1 MMSKAKKSLVCW
13 ALLSPFLMIVLFP
26 YATMLSTSLKQ
37 KDEIF
42 TFHRTWLPRDF
53 YLGNFAELILEKGFG
68 RALVNSLAISVGATV
83 LSLAVA
89 IPTAYALTRM
99 RVPAKGG
106 LTNYLLIT
114 QMISP
119 IVLIVGLFRMF
130 AYFGLVNSLLSVII
144 AHSAF
149 FMAFAV
155 WMLQSYFATIPKDLE
170 EAAWMDGAGRFSA
183 FVRVFLPLCLPGV
196 VVTAIFT
203 FVNSWNEYA
212 MSLTLLRQVSQQTA
226 PVQIA
231 FLTGTL
237 YQIEWHLIMAATLLA
252 SVPVAIVFATIQRYL
267 IGGMALGGVK

>member
-1 MMSKAKKSLVCW
+1 MSRARKSLMCW
-13 ALLSPFLMIVLFP
+13 ALLSPFLVVVIFP
-26 YATMLSTSLKQ
+26 YATMLSTALKQ

-42 TFHRTWLPRDF
+42 TFQRSWLPRELYF
-53 YLGNFAELILEKGFG
+53 GNFAELFFDRDFG
-68 RALVNSLAISVGATV
+68 RALGNSLAISIGATL

-89 IPTAYALTRM
+89 IPAAYALTRM
-99 RVPAKGG
+99 RVPGRGA

-119 IVLIVGLFRMF
+119 IVLIIGLFRMF
-130 AYFGLVNSLLSVII
+130 AYFGLINSLLSVII

-155 WMLQSYFATIPKDLE
+155 WMLRSYFATIPKDLE
-170 EAAWMDGAGRFSA
+170 EAAWLDGASRFGA
-183 FVRVFLPLCLPGV
+183 FLRVFLPLCLPGI

-212 MSLTLLRQVSQQTA
+212 MSLTLLRNASQQTA

-237 YQIEWHLIMAATLLA
+237 YQIEWHLIMAATLVA
-252 SVPVAIVFATIQRYL
+252 SVPVAIVFAGIQRYL
-267 IGGMALGGVK
+267 IGGMSLGGVK

>member
-1 MMSKAKKSLVCW
+1 MTKAKKSLVCW
-13 ALLSPFLMIVLFP
+13 ALLSPFLLVVLFP

-42 TFHRTWLPRDF
+42 TFHRTWLPREL
-53 YLGNFAELILEKGFG
+53 YLGNFAELIFEKGFG
-68 RALVNSLAISVGATV
+68 RALANSLAISIGATV

-89 IPTAYALTRM
+89 IPAAYALTRM
-99 RVPAKGG
+99 RVPGKGA

-130 AYFGLVNSLLSVII
+130 AYFGLVNSLLSVVI

-170 EAAWMDGAGRFSA
+170 EAAWIDGAGRFSA
-183 FVRVFLPLCLPGV
+183 FVRVFLPLCLPGI

-212 MSLTLLRQVSQQTA
+212 MSLTLLRQVTQQTA

-252 SVPVAIVFATIQRYL
+252 SVPVAIVFASIQRYL

>member
-1 MMSKAKKSLVCW
+1 MTKAKKSLVCW
-13 ALLSPFLMIVLFP
+13 ALLSPFLLVVLFP

-42 TFHRTWLPRDF
+42 TFDRTWLPREL
-53 YLGNFAELILEKGFG
+53 YLGNFTELLFEKGFG
-68 RALVNSLAISVGATV
+68 RALANSLAISIGATV

-89 IPTAYALTRM
+89 IPAAYALTRM
-99 RVPAKGG
+99 RVPAKGA

-170 EAAWMDGAGRFSA
+170 EAAWIDGAGRFSA
-183 FVRVFLPLCLPGV
+183 FVRVFLPLCLPGI

-212 MSLTLLRQVSQQTA
+212 MSLTLLRHVSQQTA

-252 SVPVAIVFATIQRYL
+252 SVPVAIVFASIQRYL

>member
-1 MMSKAKKSLVCW
+1 MSRARKSLMCW
-13 ALLSPFLMIVLFP
+13 ALLSPFLIVVLFP
-26 YATMLSTSLKQ
+26 YATMLSTALKQ

-42 TFHRTWLPRDF
+42 TFHRSWLPRELYF
-53 YLGNFAELILEKGFG
+53 GNFAELFFDRGFG
-68 RALVNSLAISVGATV
+68 RALANSLTISIGATL
-83 LSLAVA
+83 LSLVVA
-89 IPTAYALTRM
+89 IPAAYALTRM
-99 RVPAKGG
+99 RVPGRGA

-119 IVLIVGLFRMF
+119 IVLIIGLFRMF
-130 AYFGLVNSLLSVII
+130 AYVGLINSLLSVII

-155 WMLQSYFATIPKDLE
+155 WMLRSYFATIPKDLE
-170 EAAWMDGAGRFSA
+170 EAAWLDGASRFGA
-183 FVRVFLPLCLPGV
+183 FLRVFLPLCLPGI

-212 MSLTLLRQVSQQTA
+212 MSLTLLRNASQQTA

-237 YQIEWHLIMAATLLA
+237 YQIEWHLIMAATLVA
-252 SVPVAIVFATIQRYL
+252 SVPVAIVFASIQRYL
-267 IGGMALGGVK
+267 IGGMSLGGVK

>member
-1 MMSKAKKSLVCW
+1 MSKARKSVLCW
-13 ALLSPFLMIVLFP
+13 AALSPFLIVVLFP
-26 YATMLSTSLKQ
+26 YLTMLSTALKQ

-42 TFHRTWLPRDF
+42 TFHRSWLPREF
-53 YLGNFAELILEKGFG
+53 YLGNFVELFVDRNFG
-68 RALVNSLAISVGATV
+68 RALVNSLTISVGATL

-89 IPTAYALTRM
+89 IPAAYALTRM
-99 RVPAKGG
+99 RVPGNSA
-106 LTNYLLIT
+106 LTNYLLVT

-119 IVLIVGLFRMF
+119 IVLIIGLFRMF
-130 AYFGLVNSLLSVII
+130 AYFGLINSLMSVII

-155 WMLQSYFATIPKDLE
+155 WMLKSYFATIPKDLE
-170 EAAWMDGAGRFSA
+170 EAAWIDGASRFSA
-183 FVRVFLPLCLPGV
+183 FVRIFLPLCLPGV

-212 MSLTLLRQVSQQTA
+212 MSLTLLRDVSQQTA

-237 YQIEWHLIMAATLLA
+237 YQIEWHLIMAATLIA
-252 SVPVAIVFATIQRYL
+252 SVPVAVVFASIQRYL
-267 IGGMALGGVK
+267 IGGMSLGGVK

>member
-1 MMSKAKKSLVCW
+1 MSKARKSVLCW
-13 ALLSPFLMIVLFP
+13 AALSPFLIIVLFP
-26 YATMLSTSLKQ
+26 YLTMLSTALKQ

-42 TFHRTWLPRDF
+42 TFHRSWLPREF
-53 YLGNFAELILEKGFG
+53 YLGNFVELFVDRNFG
-68 RALVNSLAISVGATV
+68 RALVNSLTISIGATL

-89 IPTAYALTRM
+89 IPAAYALTRM
-99 RVPAKGG
+99 RVPGNSA
-106 LTNYLLIT
+106 LTNYLLVT

-119 IVLIVGLFRMF
+119 IVLIIGLFRMF
-130 AYFGLVNSLLSVII
+130 AYFGLINSLMSVII

-155 WMLQSYFATIPKDLE
+155 WMLRSYFATIPKDLE
-170 EAAWMDGAGRFSA
+170 EAAWIDGASRFSA
-183 FVRVFLPLCLPGV
+183 FVRIFLPLCLPGV

-212 MSLTLLRQVSQQTA
+212 MSLTLLRDVNQQTA

-237 YQIEWHLIMAATLLA
+237 YQIEWHLIMAATLIA
-252 SVPVAIVFATIQRYL
+252 SVPVAVVFASIQRYL
-267 IGGMALGGVK
+267 IGGMSLGGVK

>member
-1 MMSKAKKSLVCW
+1 MSRAKKSLICW
-13 ALLSPFLMIVLFP
+13 AALSPFLIVVLFP
-26 YATMLSTSLKQ
+26 YATMLSTALKQ

-42 TFHRTWLPRDF
+42 TFHQTWLPREF
-53 YLGNFAELILEKGFG
+53 YLGNFVELFVERGFG
-68 RALVNSLAISVGATV
+68 RALVNSLAISIGATL

-89 IPTAYALTRM
+89 IPAAYALTRM
-99 RVPAKGG
+99 RVPGERA

-119 IVLIVGLFRMF
+119 IVLILGLFRMF
-130 AYFGLVNSLLSVII
+130 AYFGLINSLLSVII

-155 WMLQSYFATIPKDLE
+155 WMLKSYFATIPRDLE
-170 EAAWMDGAGRFSA
+170 EAAWLDGAGRFSA
-183 FVRVFLPLCLPGV
+183 FIRIFLPLCLPGV

-212 MSLTLLRQVSQQTA
+212 MSLTLLRDVGQQTA

-237 YQIEWHLIMAATLLA
+237 YQIEWHLIMAATLIA
-252 SVPVAIVFATIQRYL
+252 SIPVAIVFASIQRYL
-267 IGGMALGGVK
+267 IGGMSLGGVK